1 MLLNIV
7 FIDIDKIVL
16 SRNILF
22 DKKVTILSKINNIIR
37 IC

>member
-7 FIDIDKIVL
+7 FIDIDKIDL